1 MLDEPR
7 NCYTDDEIA
16 VMERFAASIGLDW
29 GGVDVLRDRQSG
41 RIFIVDAN
49 KTDMGPPVA
58 LKLAAKLRATR
69 RMAQAFAV
77 AFASKK
83 R

>member
-1 MLDEPR
+1 LLDEPR

-16 VMERFAASIGLDW
+16 VIERFAASIGLDW

>member
-1 MLDEPR
+1 M
-7 NCYTDDEIA
+7 
-16 VMERFAASIGLDW
+16 
-29 GGVDVLRDRQSG
+29 DVLRDRTSG

-58 LKLAAKLRATR
+58 LKLGSKLRGTR
-69 RMAQAFAV
+69 RMAKAFAET
-77 AFASKK
+77 FAPKK